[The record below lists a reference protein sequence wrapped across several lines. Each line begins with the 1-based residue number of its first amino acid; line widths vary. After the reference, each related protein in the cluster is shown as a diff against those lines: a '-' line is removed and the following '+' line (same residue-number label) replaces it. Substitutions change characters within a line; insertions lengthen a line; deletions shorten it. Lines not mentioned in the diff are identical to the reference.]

1 MRFLIILFAAILLTG
16 CSVSNDEMISAPLT
30 TGESLSET
38 QECTLPQNVVDVQQ
52 FFSFIPGEAT
62 MNDVYQLL
70 LNTDE
75 ELLHLHPSGLG
86 WRFEVQVDNSR
97 LLTFDCASD
106 RTVLAISYTLADRDA
121 FVASNKDKG
130 LYDEEIRE
138 IPDYMLAIADT
149 ADQQSAK
156 AAQAVSIES
165 FSNIVPGKSTIE
177 DIYQI
182 VKRSGIQ
189 ECAKIASVRGWWIE
203 LPAGNGKII
212 SVELDSNYTV
222 ISITYQLEDI
232 SGWFD
237 SNINNN

>member
-1 MRFLIILFAAILLTG
+1 M
-16 CSVSNDEMISAPLT
+16 P
-30 TGESLSET
+30 
-38 QECTLPQNVVDVQQ
+38 
-52 FFSFIPGEAT
+52 
-62 MNDVYQLL
+62 
-70 LNTDE
+70 
-75 ELLHLHPSGLG
+75 
-86 WRFEVQVDNSR
+86 
-97 LLTFDCASD
+97 
-106 RTVLAISYTLADRDA
+106 
-121 FVASNKDKG
+121 
-130 LYDEEIRE
+130 
-138 IPDYMLAIADT
+138 AIADT

-156 AAQAVSIES
+156 DAQAVSIES

-222 ISITYQLEDI
+222 ISIAYQLEDI